1 MMLNDGS
8 GGSQMRPQ
16 IQTQPRPMVGAQQPM
31 MRPQPSP
38 WGRQAG
44 PIQPRP
50 TREQVQARSFGSM
63 GQPMQPQPT
72 NPMMAGMT
80 GPPQTFS
87 GAQAQM
93 RPPMMG
99 GGMPMGPGG
108 PPMGGMDGGAGNLMS
123 SMGPP
128 RPPMGGMPPQM
139 RPPMPPQM
147 GGMNDGSGPPMGPQ
161 GPMGGPQG
169 MPQIPPQFM
178 QMLMQMMQQRGMPQ
192 MGGGMPQAQQPMM
205 GPRMGG

>member
-16 IQTQPRPMVGAQQPM
+16 IQTQPRPMMG
-31 MRPQPSP
+31 
-38 WGRQAG
+38 GGQAG

-80 GPPQTFS
+80 GPPQTFM

-108 PPMGGMDGGAGNLMS
+108 PPMGGM
-123 SMGPP
+123 
-128 RPPMGGMPPQM
+128 
-139 RPPMPPQM
+139 PPQM

-161 GPMGGPQG
+161 GPMRPPMMGGQRPMGQPMGGQMGGPQG

-205 GPRMGG
+205 RPPMGLNDGSMGG